1 MEPFSALSG
10 WPTCGVPPILASPSA
25 GMLAVIVSSSRIVM
39 VLVPKAVPSRSPVTV
54 SVRMPSAVSFPAA
67 VTVTGGNE
75 PVSAGR
81 TTWWPAAFGSPST
94 GLTL

>member
-1 MEPFSALSG
+1 MP
-10 WPTCGVPPILASPSA
+10 PPILASPTA
-25 GMLAVIVSSSRIVM
+25 GMLAPIVSSSRIVM

-54 SVRMPSAVSFPAA
+54 SVSKPNESFAAA

-75 PVSAGR
+75 AVSAGS
-81 TTWWPAAFGSPST
+81 TTWWPAAFGSASV